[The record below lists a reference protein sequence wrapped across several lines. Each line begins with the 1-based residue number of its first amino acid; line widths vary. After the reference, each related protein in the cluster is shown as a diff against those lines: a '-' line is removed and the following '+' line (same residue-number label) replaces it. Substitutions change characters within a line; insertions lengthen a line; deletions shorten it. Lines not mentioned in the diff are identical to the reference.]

1 MKDRPQREAHSLP
14 SGCVH
19 IDQRCWD
26 PSLKEVMQAFMCM
39 TCVMAQKEVPG
50 EGKFVILWHLENRPV
65 LICYVCF
72 EHTASTGTSLN
83 TAGLLTQLR

>member
-1 MKDRPQREAHSLP
+1 
-14 SGCVH
+14 
-19 IDQRCWD
+19 
-26 PSLKEVMQAFMCM
+26 MQALMCM
-39 TCVMAQKEVPG
+39 TWGGWRVGKDVMAQKEVPG

-72 EHTASTGTSLN
+72 EHTASTGMSLN